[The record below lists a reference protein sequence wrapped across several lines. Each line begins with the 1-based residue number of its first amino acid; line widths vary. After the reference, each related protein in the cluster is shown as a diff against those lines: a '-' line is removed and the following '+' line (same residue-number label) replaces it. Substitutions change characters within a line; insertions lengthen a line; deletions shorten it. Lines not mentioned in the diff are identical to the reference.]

1 MINEDCM
8 KNRLSLL
15 LAFCSVLIWGIVS
28 AQTTPEQ
35 KIKRMARGKEAVS
48 QEELVSFSSDVP
60 YTQALQSLSDLSK
73 KFLKKPIVDPNPL
86 TTRIGVNIESMYWR
100 DALELI
106 LRTNGLWYN
115 EAPDYIQVVSVGA
128 AQAAAA
134 ATGGPAPVGAIGVD
148 SAAILAKIREITI
161 SAIFLEVDQTKL
173 NENGI
178 SFNIFRGRDLN
189 LGVEFGGADKISSN
203 IFGVTVNPTSPR
215 LAVDLGVAL
224 RIFESEQ
231 LGEVIARPQVTVRSG
246 LFGRVQ
252 IGADFSTKERDF
264 SGNIIDRFYSTG
276 TILEVTPKVWQYG
289 TTAMIDLTLNVER
302 SNVQP
307 GTVSTLV
314 NRTKATSRL
323 VLLDGEESHVGGLY
337 INEESTAREGV
348 PLLKDLPGWVL
359 GLRYLFGY
367 DVKKLTRKELIVVM
381 KAELVPTL
389 EERAK
394 SQVRRDDVLQ
404 QKIKEGRED
413 TNKRKMDKQ

>member
-1 MINEDCM
+1 
-8 KNRLSLL
+8 
-15 LAFCSVLIWGIVS
+15 
-28 AQTTPEQ
+28 
-35 KIKRMARGKEAVS
+35 
-48 QEELVSFSSDVP
+48 
-60 YTQALQSLSDLSK
+60 
-73 KFLKKPIVDPNPL
+73 
-86 TTRIGVNIESMYWR
+86 
-100 DALELI
+100 
-106 LRTNGLWYN
+106 
-115 EAPDYIQVVSVGA
+115 
-128 AQAAAA
+128 
-134 ATGGPAPVGAIGVD
+134 VGAIGVD